1 MRRNIA
7 FIIVLYAGKVSYL
20 FQCHS
25 CLMVVARLLVSYLAL
40 SFSTEGKSHQDLE
53 SAFKPIQIHVV
64 YMDIW
69 EGVAEAASFIRERGF
84 PHVIR
89 QLAQILT
96 VRRMRRRKIRI
107 LPGSQIT
114 GLHEPIEFGE
124 TDLVVF
130 VRIKNLSPGH
140 FMASRSIQYDSLG
153 RPTVGEIEISFSALV
168 NRVQKDP
175 LGVWRS
181 AVSEGLF
188 HAMIHILGFAYSQFS
203 SFRNPKSLTLRIAD
217 SRRIFYTCSID
228 RETQRAAVEW
238 DIDPRGVSGTGT
250 LYSHEFLPGI
260 VEAIDA
266 RGVLAKD
273 CRCPLD
279 NRRHYSKADIEHCM
293 NKPNHCA
300 VAVVTENVAL
310 KTREYYACSS
320 VKGMELENA
329 ASSRASCWLWF
340 SESHWKMRLV
350 KRELMTF
357 RGGNPSKGFIAP
369 FTWAL
374 LEDSGWYGVN
384 VPAAETSSWW
394 GHLKGCSFLFGDCI
408 DRDAFCIP
416 RKNREYKCSKNALS
430 EHGI

>member
-53 SAFKPIQIHVV
+53 SSFNPIQIHVV

-107 LPGSQIT
+107 LPGSQIS

-130 VRIKNLSPGH
+130 VRIKNLSPQH
-140 FMASRSIQYDSLG
+140 FMSSRSIQYDSLG

-228 RETQRAAVEW
+228 RETSGPPLSG
-238 DIDPRGVSGTGT
+238 ILILGVC
-250 LYSHEFLPGI
+250 LI
-260 VEAIDA
+260 
-266 RGVLAKD
+266 
-273 CRCPLD
+273 
-279 NRRHYSKADIEHCM
+279 
-293 NKPNHCA
+293 
-300 VAVVTENVAL
+300 
-310 KTREYYACSS
+310 
-320 VKGMELENA
+320 
-329 ASSRASCWLWF
+329 
-340 SESHWKMRLV
+340 
-350 KRELMTF
+350 REL
-357 RGGNPSKGFIAP
+357 
-369 FTWAL
+369 FTGMNFSQ
-374 LEDSGWYGVN
+374 E
-384 VPAAETSSWW
+384 
-394 GHLKGCSFLFGDCI
+394 
-408 DRDAFCIP
+408 
-416 RKNREYKCSKNALS
+416 
-430 EHGI
+430 